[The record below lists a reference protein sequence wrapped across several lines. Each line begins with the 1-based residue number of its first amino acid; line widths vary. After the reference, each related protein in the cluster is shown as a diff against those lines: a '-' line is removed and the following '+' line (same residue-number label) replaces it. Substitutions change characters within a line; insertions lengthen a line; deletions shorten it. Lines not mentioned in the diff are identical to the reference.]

1 METFFIPRLDTEAG
15 LIRASGDWD
24 PLTAEI
30 QLTELDLMG
39 TDGWMD
45 VSFWLTEQEHEARIE
60 AVLVAAKRYLVRH

>member
-1 METFFIPRLDTEAG
+1 MEAFFIPRLDTEAG

-39 TDGWMD
+39 LMVGW
-45 VSFWLTEQEHEARIE
+45 T
-60 AVLVAAKRYLVRH
+60 YLSG